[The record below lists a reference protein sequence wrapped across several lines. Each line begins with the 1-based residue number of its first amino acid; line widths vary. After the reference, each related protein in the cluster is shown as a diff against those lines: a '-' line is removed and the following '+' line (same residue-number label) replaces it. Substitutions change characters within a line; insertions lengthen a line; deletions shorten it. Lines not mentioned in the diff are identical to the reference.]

1 MALLITSLLYAS
13 TVDAADDRVMLL
25 PAAADDPLL
34 MDVANRI
41 AAELRAGGFVV
52 TERRAD
58 DQPALAEVQVTRQSD
73 GAGVIIDI
81 ADRVSRKSV
90 SRRID
95 WDQNTTPAI
104 VAIRAMEL
112 LRASFLELVVD
123 PRSSKSKTTAVPDAV
138 RQWVDVQVPQN
149 LDLPHTLASRP
160 ALGFAITALSGVT
173 STLGGAAIAPQLV
186 LSFPLFDRWAA
197 AAAFA
202 GPTYGQ
208 TVQGADGKARVR
220 QLLAWI
226 ELMHARP
233 LSHRWSWAATAGLGA
248 HLLSS
253 EGDAFAPAVGKTSSR
268 AGGIGIAGLSV
279 AYRVRRI
286 GFVAADVRAVVW
298 APPVGVRFAGQEIAR
313 TAQPTLMT
321 CLGFRTSW

>member
-1 MALLITSLLYAS
+1 
-13 TVDAADDRVMLL
+13 MLL

-34 MDVANRI
+34 VDVANRI
-41 AAELRAGGFVV
+41 EAELRAGGFVV
-52 TERRAD
+52 TERHSD
-58 DQPALAEVQVTRQSD
+58 NQPALAEVQVTRQND

-95 WDQNTTPAI
+95 WDRNTTPAI

-123 PRSSKSKTTAVPDAV
+123 RRSSKSDTAAVPDAV
-138 RQWVDVQVPQN
+138 RQWVDVQTPQN

-160 ALGFAITALSGVT
+160 ALGFAISALSGVT

-186 LSFPLFDRWAA
+186 LSFPLWDRWAA
-197 AAAFA
+197 AIAFT

-220 QLLAWI
+220 QLLAWF

-233 LSHRWSWAATAGLGA
+233 LSHRLSWAASAGLGA
-248 HLLSS
+248 HHLSS
-253 EGDAFAPAVGKTSSR
+253 EGDAFTPAVGKISSR
-268 AGGIGIAGLSV
+268 AGGLGIAGLSL

-286 GFVAADVRAVVW
+286 GFVAADVRAVAW
-298 APPVGVRFAGQEIAR
+298 APPVGVRFGGQEIAR